1 MKLSDSTINLLR
13 NFSTINQ
20 SILFKQGTKLR
31 TISVMKNILA
41 EANIDEDLPQ
51 EFGIYDLGQFLNS
64 LSLFQDPDLT
74 FTGESHV
81 TIKEGRQRSKYFF
94 ADPSVI
100 VSPPEKSISLPS
112 VDVEFTLKSAQLDRL
127 LKAASVYHL
136 TDLSVIGA
144 DGEIKLM
151 VHDRRN
157 DTSNDFSIVVGETQ
171 KNFSL
176 HFKVENIKIVPGT
189 YDVSISKKLLSKF
202 KSSEYDLTYYIAL
215 EPDLT
220 WND

>member
-1 MKLSDSTINLLR
+1 MAFASLPASLNCRLLLVNYSENSSLDGLSALAKE
-13 NFSTINQ
+13 
-20 SILFKQGTKLR
+20 LFQRK
-31 TISVMKNILA
+31 A

-100 VSPPEKSISLPS
+100 VSPPEKSITLPS